1 MDKFLLKMQ
10 KLRNQINRRKI
21 KIEQTRMRFAIK
33 KSPRATN
40 TGLTSWL
47 QLILAKIDA
56 RTRGENQTPIH
67 YAAKNNAIDA
77 LKVLIKLGADIGAK
91 DYKNRTP
98 LFVAAETG
106 YMKWS
111 AAQCYFRIRI
121 LFWN

>member
-1 MDKFLLKMQ
+1 MRVNEAPRQ
-10 KLRNQINRRKI
+10 PRSNKLISI
-21 KIEQTRMRFAIK
+21 
-33 KSPRATN
+33 
-40 TGLTSWL
+40 SWIDTVL
-47 QLILAKIDA
+47 DNIAAKIDA

-106 YMKWS
+106 YMK
-111 AAQCYFRIRI
+111 
-121 LFWN
+121 